1 MEGETKEASMARK
14 MFDCR
19 EWPGECTLAISGE
32 EDEVIAAQLLH
43 VVRAH
48 GQEESPKLRELIR
61 ASLKDAP
68 AGA

>member
-1 MEGETKEASMARK
+1 MSRK

-32 EDEVIAAQLLH
+32 QEEVVEAQLLH
-43 VVRAH
+43 AVQAH
-48 GQEESPKLRELIR
+48 GQQESPHLREQIR

>member
-1 MEGETKEASMARK
+1 MPSTDVQTQRK

-19 EWPGECTLAISGE
+19 EWPGECTLAISGRG
-32 EDEVIAAQLLH
+32 DEVVEAQLLH
-43 VVRAH
+43 VVHAH
-48 GQEESPKLRELIR
+48 GQKDSPELRDQIR

>member
-1 MEGETKEASMARK
+1 MARK

-32 EDEVIAAQLLH
+32 QEEVVEAKVLH
-43 VVRAH
+43 VVHAH
-48 GQEESPKLRELIR
+48 GQQASPELREQIR

-68 AGA
+68 QGPSR

>member
-1 MEGETKEASMARK
+1 MSRK
-14 MFDCR
+14 VFDCR

-32 EDEVIAAQLLH
+32 GDEVVEAQLLH
-43 VVRAH
+43 VVEAH
-48 GQEESPKLRELIR
+48 GQENSPKLRELIR

>member
-1 MEGETKEASMARK
+1 MARK

-19 EWPGECTLAISGE
+19 EWPGACTVAIAGQE
-32 EDEVIAAQLLH
+32 EEVVEAQLLH
-43 VVRAH
+43 VVQAH
-48 GQEESPKLRELIR
+48 GQEDSPTLREQIR

>member
-1 MEGETKEASMARK
+1 MSRK

-32 EDEVIAAQLLH
+32 EDEVVEAQLLH
-43 VVRAH
+43 VVEVH
-48 GQEESPKLRELIR
+48 GQEQTPQLREQIR